1 MIKIQTQII
10 AFSIIMLL
18 TGCMNSPKVNVESLN
33 IDVPDLWQTE
43 IPNSNQ
49 FTGDWWKIFEDVE
62 LEKFIVTFQKNSPDL
77 QSIIDNKNI
86 AYQSSKINSAG
97 IFPSFGG
104 NVRADTSVQNLTGF
118 GEAGSAIFGGN
129 PGEVISF
136 GNSTA
141 GLGINFQW
149 ELDIWGRLL
158 NGRKAAQKNYE
169 AVNYDLSY
177 LGFSSVIRASQLYF
191 QAVEAYGQM
200 MIAQE
205 SYQSLVEIRDLV
217 KDRYDRGLKSSLDY
231 RLAET
236 SVLTS
241 KVNLESRSLQLAYLN
256 RQLEI
261 LIGEYPSG
269 NLITNSSLP
278 VSLPN
283 INPTI
288 PAELV
293 TRRPDIKSL
302 ILKAEAE
309 GLLLMQSKRN
319 LLPGISISGTGGTS
333 AQKLEDIFNDDYG
346 IWNVGTAIT
355 APIFN
360 GGRLRAAASLQKSAL
375 EISKKQLLKGL
386 LNAYSEVEQLLQLEK
401 SLLTQQEAI
410 QSAVNQSMDAYN
422 LSKERYDKGVTILES
437 VLNTQR
443 QYNSIRS
450 QYISLS
456 RQRIDNRLS
465 LFLALG
471 GDSNNKY
478 K

>member
-1 MIKIQTQII
+1 MIKIQIQIL
-10 AFSIIMLL
+10 ALSIIML
-18 TGCMNSPKVNVESLN
+18 TSGCVSSPKINVESLN

-49 FTGDWWKIFEDVE
+49 FTGDWWKIFEDVN
-62 LEKFIVTFQKNSPDL
+62 LEKFIVSFQENSPDL
-77 QSIIDNKNI
+77 QSIMDNKNI

-97 IFPSFGG
+97 IFPSFNG
-104 NVRADTSVQNLTGF
+104 NVRVDTSVQNLTGF

-169 AVNYDLSY
+169 AISYDLSY

-191 QAVEAYGQM
+191 QAVESYEQM

-205 SYQSLVEIRDLV
+205 SYRSLVEIRDLV

-241 KVNLESRSLQLAYLN
+241 IVNVESKSLQLANLN

-309 GLLLMQSKRN
+309 GLLLLQAKRN

-346 IWNVGTAIT
+346 IWNVGAAVT

-360 GGRLRAAASLQKSAL
+360 GGRLKAAAKLQESVL

-401 SLLTQQEAI
+401 SLLTQQGAI
-410 QSAVNQSMDAYN
+410 QTAVKQSLDAYN

-443 QYNSIRS
+443 QYNNIRS

-471 GDSNNKY
+471 GDSNK
-478 K
+478 KHK

>member
-97 IFPSFGG
+97 IFPSFGAS
-104 NVRADTSVQNLTGF
+104 VRADTSVQNLTGF
-118 GEAGSAIFGGN
+118 GEAGSAIFGGS

-169 AVNYDLSY
+169 ATSYDLSY

-302 ILKAEAE
+302 KF
-309 GLLLMQSKRN
+309 S
-319 LLPGISISGTGGTS
+319 
-333 AQKLEDIFNDDYG
+333 
-346 IWNVGTAIT
+346 
-355 APIFN
+355 
-360 GGRLRAAASLQKSAL
+360 
-375 EISKKQLLKGL
+375 
-386 LNAYSEVEQLLQLEK
+386 
-401 SLLTQQEAI
+401 
-410 QSAVNQSMDAYN
+410 
-422 LSKERYDKGVTILES
+422 
-437 VLNTQR
+437 
-443 QYNSIRS
+443 
-450 QYISLS
+450 
-456 RQRIDNRLS
+456 
-465 LFLALG
+465 
-471 GDSNNKY
+471 
-478 K
+478 

>member
-1 MIKIQTQII
+1 MIKIQILTLT
-10 AFSIIMLL
+10 FSMMILFS
-18 TGCMNSPKVNVESLN
+18 GCVNAPRINVEN
-33 IDVPDLWQTE
+33 FDIDVPDLWQTE

-49 FTGDWWKIFEDVE
+49 FTGDWWKIFKDVE
-62 LEKFIVTFQKNSPDL
+62 LEKFIVNFQKNSPDL

-118 GEAGSAIFGGN
+118 GEAGSAIFGGS
-129 PGEVISF
+129 PGEVVSF

-158 NGRKAAQKNYE
+158 NGKKAAQKNYE
-169 AVNYDLSY
+169 AASYDLSY
-177 LGFSSVIRASQLYF
+177 LGFSTVIRASQLYF

-288 PAELV
+288 PAKLV

-360 GGRLRAAASLQKSAL
+360 GGRLRAAARLQESAL

-443 QYNSIRS
+443 QYNNIRS

-471 GDSNNKY
+471 GDSNNKN

>member
-1 MIKIQTQII
+1 MIKIQIQII
-10 AFSIIMLL
+10 VFSIIMFL
-18 TGCMNSPKVNVESLN
+18 TGCMNSPKINVESLN

-62 LEKFIVTFQKNSPDL
+62 LEKFILTFQKNSPDL

-86 AYQSSKINSAG
+86 AYQSSKVNSAG
-97 IFPSFGG
+97 IFPSFGA

-118 GEAGSAIFGGN
+118 GEAGSAIFGGSS
-129 PGEVISF
+129 GEVISF

-169 AVNYDLSY
+169 AASYDLSY

-269 NLITNSSLP
+269 NLIKNSSLP

-443 QYNSIRS
+443 QYNNIRS

>member
-1 MIKIQTQII
+1 MIKIKVQILV
-10 AFSIIMLL
+10 FSIIILL
-18 TGCMNSPKVNVESLN
+18 TGCMNSPKINVESLN

-49 FTGDWWKIFEDVE
+49 FTGDWWKIFNDVE
-62 LEKFIVTFQKNSPDL
+62 LEKFIVSFQKNSPDL

-86 AYQSSKINSAG
+86 AYQSLKINSAG

-118 GEAGSAIFGGN
+118 GEAGSAIFGGS

-136 GNSTA
+136 GNRTA

-169 AVNYDLSY
+169 AASYDLSY

-191 QAVEAYGQM
+191 QAVEAHGQM

-283 INPTI
+283 ISPTI

-333 AQKLEDIFNDDYG
+333 AQKLEDVFNDDYG

-360 GGRLRAAASLQKSAL
+360 GGRLRAATRLQESAL

-443 QYNSIRS
+443 QYNNIRS

-471 GDSNNKY
+471 GDSNNKN

>member
-1 MIKIQTQII
+1 MTRIQIQT
-10 AFSIIMLL
+10 FVLTIIMLL
-18 TGCMNSPKVNVESLN
+18 SGCVNIPKVNVESLN

-49 FTGDWWKIFEDVE
+49 FTGDWWEIFDDVE
-62 LEKFIVTFQKNSPDL
+62 LEKFITSFQENSPDL
-77 QSIIDNKNI
+77 QSIMDNKNI
-86 AYQSSKINSAG
+86 AYQRSKINSAG
-97 IFPSFGG
+97 IFPSFNG

-118 GEAGSAIFGGN
+118 GEAGSTIFGGN

-169 AVNYDLSY
+169 AVSYDLSY

-205 SYQSLVEIRDLV
+205 SYRSLVGIRDLV

-241 KVNLESRSLQLAYLN
+241 KVNVESRSLQLAYLN
-256 RQLEI
+256 RQLEV
-261 LIGEYPSG
+261 LIGQYPNG
-269 NLITNSSLP
+269 TLITNLSLP

-283 INPTI
+283 IQPTI

-346 IWNVGTAIT
+346 IWNVGAAVT

-360 GGRLRAAASLQKSAL
+360 GGRLRAAARLQESAL
-375 EISKKQLLKGL
+375 EVSKKQLLKGL

-401 SLLTQQEAI
+401 SLLAQQEAI
-410 QSAVNQSMDAYN
+410 QSAVNQSLDAYN
-422 LSKERYDKGVTILES
+422 LSKERYDRGVTILES

-443 QYNSIRS
+443 QYNNIRS
-450 QYISLS
+450 QHISLS

-471 GDSNNKY
+471 GDSNK
-478 K
+478 KHK